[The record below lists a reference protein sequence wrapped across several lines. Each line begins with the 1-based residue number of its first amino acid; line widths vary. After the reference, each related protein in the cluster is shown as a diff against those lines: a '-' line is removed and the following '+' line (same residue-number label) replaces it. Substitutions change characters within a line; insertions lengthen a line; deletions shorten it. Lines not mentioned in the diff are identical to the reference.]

1 MKAIRNLKVI
11 LVVLI
16 VILISVISFGG
27 IYYVNKGEM
36 KNRLPDY
43 VLGSSI
49 KGYRHITLVAS
60 ESTNEDEN
68 NTNSTSN
75 TTENATANTT
85 ENETSNT
92 TENATENNTTENAVN
107 TTNTTSENVNTASNY
122 RKSANIIKRRLKVL
136 NIDNYNVTCDESTG
150 RIVVDLPEDDKTDI
164 ILSDLTEVGKFTIED
179 SETGEVLLDNG
190 DVKSVKFGQQ
200 NTGTSSSSSLIM
212 GIEFNSKGTKKFR
225 NITKEYQNELAENST
240 NDVNT
245 ANTSADSNS
254 TDENLVGSENSTNET
269 SSSEN
274 STEESNTTNS
284 TNTTENSTDSSEKKD
299 KKVKIKIDDAEIL
312 TTDFSEVIDNGVLTL
327 TVGNAND
334 ETQRNSALNIGAII
348 QNEPLPVKYQVEGNT
363 YTESSI
369 DENTLKVI
377 IYCLVVIALVIALVL
392 IVKYRTT
399 GILQAILSVGYIG
412 LLLIVIRYANVVES
426 LDGILSIFV
435 CYVINSVFAFM
446 ISKVLGNKDL
456 TKKES
461 KKSVNN
467 VIKTYGLII
476 IPELI
481 IATVCLF
488 TSWSAIFSFGMILF
502 WGIVISFVYNVA
514 VTKFIE
520 K

>member
-1 MKAIRNLKVI
+1 MKAIRNLKVT

-16 VILISVISFGG
+16 VVLISVISFGG

-60 ESTNEDEN
+60 ESTNKDEN

-75 TTENATANTT
+75 TTE
-85 ENETSNT
+85 NT

-122 RKSANIIKRRLKVL
+122 RKSANIIKRRLKDL

-240 NDVNT
+240 
-245 ANTSADSNS
+245 
-254 TDENLVGSENSTNET
+254 
-269 SSSEN
+269 
-274 STEESNTTNS
+274 EESNATNS

-392 IVKYRTT
+392 IVKYRTM

-446 ISKVLGNKDL
+446 ISKVLSNKDL
-456 TKKES
+456 TKKVS

-467 VIKTYGLII
+467 VIKKYGLII

-502 WGIVISFVYNVA
+502 WGVVISFVYNVA

>member
-75 TTENATANTT
+75 TTENTTENAT

-122 RKSANIIKRRLKVL
+122 KKSANIIKRRLKVL

-240 NDVNT
+240 
-245 ANTSADSNS
+245 
-254 TDENLVGSENSTNET
+254 
-269 SSSEN
+269 
-274 STEESNTTNS
+274 EESNATNS

-312 TTDFSEVIDNGVLTL
+312 TTVFSEVIDNGVLTL

-392 IVKYRTT
+392 IVKYRTM

-435 CYVINSVFAFM
+435 CYVINSIFAFM
-446 ISKVLGNKDL
+446 ISKVLSNKDL
-456 TKKES
+456 TKKVS

-467 VIKTYGLII
+467 VIKKYGLII

-502 WGIVISFVYNVA
+502 WGVVISFVYNVA

>member
-75 TTENATANTT
+75 TTENTT

-122 RKSANIIKRRLKVL
+122 RKSANIIKRRLKDL

-225 NITKEYQNELAENST
+225 NITKEYQNELA
-240 NDVNT
+240 
-245 ANTSADSNS
+245 
-254 TDENLVGSENSTNET
+254 
-269 SSSEN
+269 EN

-446 ISKVLGNKDL
+446 ISKVLSNKDL

-467 VIKTYGLII
+467 VIKKYGLII

>member
-1 MKAIRNLKVI
+1 MKAIRNLKVT

-16 VILISVISFGG
+16 VVLISVISFGG

-60 ESTNEDEN
+60 ESTNKDEN

-75 TTENATANTT
+75 TTENTTENAT

-122 RKSANIIKRRLKVL
+122 RKSANIIKRRLKDL

-240 NDVNT
+240 
-245 ANTSADSNS
+245 
-254 TDENLVGSENSTNET
+254 
-269 SSSEN
+269 
-274 STEESNTTNS
+274 EESNATNS

-334 ETQRNSALNIGAII
+334 ETQRNSALSIGAII
-348 QNEPLPVKYQVEGNT
+348 QNDPLPVKYQVEGNT

-392 IVKYRTT
+392 IAKYRTT
-399 GILQAILSVGYIG
+399 GILQAVLSVGYIG

-435 CYVINSVFAFM
+435 CYIINSVFAFM
-446 ISKVLGNKDL
+446 ISKVLSNKDL

-467 VIKTYGLII
+467 VIKKYGLII

>member
-1 MKAIRNLKVI
+1 MKAIRNLKVT

-122 RKSANIIKRRLKVL
+122 RKSANIIKRRLKDL

-200 NTGTSSSSSLIM
+200 NTGASSSSSLIM

-225 NITKEYQNELAENST
+225 NVTKEYQNELA
-240 NDVNT
+240 
-245 ANTSADSNS
+245 
-254 TDENLVGSENSTNET
+254 
-269 SSSEN
+269 EN

-392 IVKYRTT
+392 ITKYRTT

-435 CYVINSVFAFM
+435 CYVINSIFAFM
-446 ISKVLGNKDL
+446 ISKVLSNKDL
-456 TKKES
+456 TKKVS

-467 VIKTYGLII
+467 VIKKYGLII